1 MDNIIYSTETNR
13 YSLYE
18 KAAHSKYERRCI
30 DGTTVGC
37 SKCCGYCQYEE
48 HPGFLTEKQMKEHSC
63 LQKQCYHFIPKPARA
78 AKHEKQTPS
87 KLFDFVKKKVSD
99 MDGIKVMRIKNTDE
113 DCVAYFVT
121 ITNEYDFDDCIFEA
135 KHKYD
140 VSLSFVKLNYD
151 FDVCAQ
157 IICAG

>member
-1 MDNIIYSTETNR
+1 M
-13 YSLYE
+13 
-18 KAAHSKYERRCI
+18 
-30 DGTTVGC
+30 
-37 SKCCGYCQYEE
+37 
-48 HPGFLTEKQMKEHSC
+48 
-63 LQKQCYHFIPKPARA
+63 QKQCYHFIPKAARA
-78 AKHEKQTPS
+78 AKHEKQAPPI
-87 KLFDFVKKKVSD
+87 LFDFVKKKVSD
-99 MDGIKVMRIKNTDE
+99 IDGIKVMRIKNTDE

-135 KHKYD
+135 KQKYD